1 MNCCVNCFSDPGLR
15 SRIEAISLSTGNCD
29 FCESVGVS
37 IADCTLLTESFE
49 SIFDLYTDHP
59 TAVNSLKV
67 DKPFFLHE
75 HISAYWPTL
84 FNTNKLKKKD
94 IKQLVH
100 HIGQEYW
107 LGIKALLESP
117 VEFRVFIDKD
127 KPYSNDLEL
136 QWDSFAEGIKHQN
149 RFFLSDALD
158 LDVLESTLLRFAK
171 TYPAGHQFYRARI
184 SDEPLNHN
192 QLGKP
197 PADKTTPGRA
207 NPVGIPY
214 LYVSDS
220 EQTTLYETRIALHES
235 ITVGKFVLSKPLQVI
250 SLKNI
255 ADYGPFEVQDMGF
268 AIHEFIEIRPYLIKL
283 EDELSKP
290 VRKQD
295 VHLDYLPTQF
305 LCEYIK
311 SKGFD
316 AIEYRSAMNAEG
328 YNLAVFDEDKLD
340 CIDVKFY
347 TVNGLKYNWK

>member
-1 MNCCVNCFSDPGLR
+1 MS
-15 SRIEAISLSTGNCD
+15 STVGNCD
-29 FCESVGVS
+29 FCESTGGVV
-37 IADCTLLTESFE
+37 IDCGELAESFE
-49 SIFDLYTDHP
+49 SLFNLYINHP
-59 TAVNSLKV
+59 TAVNSLKK
-67 DKPFFLHE
+67 DAPILIHE
-75 HISAYWPTL
+75 HIATYWPRL
-84 FNTNKLKKKD
+84 FNIAKLKKKD
-94 IKQLVH
+94 IKQLVR

-107 LGIKALLESP
+107 LATKELFESP
-117 VEFRVFIDKD
+117 VEFSAFVDKD

-136 QWDSFAEGIKHQN
+136 QWDSFAKGIKHKN

-171 TYPAGHQFYRARI
+171 TYPAGHVFYRARI
-184 SDEPLNHN
+184 SDKPLECI
-192 QLGKP
+192 QLSKP
-197 PADKTTPGRA
+197 PVETTTPGRA

-235 ITVGKFVLSKPLQVI
+235 ISIGQFVVYKPLQVI

-268 AIHEFIEIRPYLIKL
+268 TIDEFIEIRPYLIKL

-316 AIEYRSAMNAEG
+316 AIEYRSAMNASG
-328 YNLAVFDEDKLD
+328 YNLAIFNDDKLE
-340 CIDVKFY
+340 CVNAKFY
-347 TVNGLKYNWK
+347 QVQGLKYKWV